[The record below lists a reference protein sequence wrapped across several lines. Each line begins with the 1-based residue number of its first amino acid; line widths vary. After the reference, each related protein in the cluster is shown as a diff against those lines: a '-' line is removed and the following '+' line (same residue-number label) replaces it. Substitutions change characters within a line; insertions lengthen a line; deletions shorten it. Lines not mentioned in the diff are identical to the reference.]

1 MIAGYGA
8 HVGGTARRAQG
19 ADWRPEELTVDR
31 QERPQRRRQAA
42 ILVNGLGRT
51 GRLADPTVDAL
62 VRVDIQRA
70 PAGVD
75 AIDRTALHAGAVLDI
90 DAASGDDVGHDAL
103 LSALATAA
111 FAFAGTRA
119 RPPRRPPLAGL
130 PPAWACAGDNV
141 TVCRTTCL
149 IAFSDSGAQARIA
162 ARRVCAPG
170 FSAARKSSTGGAGR
184 RRRST

>member
-8 HVGGTARRAQG
+8 HVGGAARRAQG
-19 ADWRPEELTVDR
+19 ADLRPEEITVDR

-51 GRLADPTVDAL
+51 CRRADPTIDAL
-62 VRVDIQRA
+62 VREDKRRA

-103 LSALATAA
+103 LSALPTEAC
-111 FAFAGTRA
+111 AFAGTRA
-119 RPPRRPPLAGL
+119 RPRRRPAIAGL
-130 PPAWACAGDNV
+130 PPARAGAPPGPAPA
-141 TVCRTTCL
+141 TT
-149 IAFSDSGAQARIA
+149 
-162 ARRVCAPG
+162 
-170 FSAARKSSTGGAGR
+170 
-184 RRRST
+184 